1 MPILPLAPMERL
13 LKKAGAPRVGEDA
26 KLALAEVLEDF
37 AQRLGQKAALLAGH
51 AGRKTVKAEDIKL
64 AGKER

>member
-1 MPILPLAPMERL
+1 MPILPLATMERL

-37 AQRLGQKAALLAGH
+37 AQKLGKQATELASH
-51 AGRKTVKAEDIKL
+51 ASRKTVKAEDIKL
-64 AGKER
+64 AAKGQ

>member
-1 MPILPLAPMERL
+1 MSILPLAPMERL

-26 KLALAEVLEDF
+26 KLALAEILEDF
-37 AQRLGQKAALLAGH
+37 AQRLGQKAAALAVH

-64 AGKER
+64 AGRGQ